1 MPFKKYHTDLENIYA
16 VEKLKSRITND
27 EISSENP
34 GSIYTTPIEALA
46 VNILKKTNILP
57 ENTVFSEVD
66 PCLLC
71 GEGLY
76 LPQEFLL
83 FKEFTLASCGH
94 IYYQK
99 YLEKH
104 LVSREPI
111 CSNKKCNKIIETFL
125 SPEHFKGSQDKPTT
139 SIAEDTATK
148 QLDSEN
154 PTPIGEDA
162 NTNYMNELRLLG
174 EEDLEQGLNDAQ
186 KKRSREDSEG
196 IKSGES
202 TEKLSSKKA
211 KKTSEKKI
219 SSMLKNFIK
228 ELISDVEPIPSGS
241 LEETNDMALNTR
253 GIFLQLSDK
262 IDSAESKNK
271 EASRALIS
279 SYFDFGEALFNR
291 YKELKPTYGKEGAR
305 ALVKSKVRKEISKT
319 KLSEDALRKRME
331 RAQKMHRIFNT
342 IDKEK
347 IVHIVFTPSGL
358 ILNLTGDDTDYV
370 IAEVLKHN
378 TAP

>member
-1 MPFKKYHTDLENIYA
+1 
-16 VEKLKSRITND
+16 VS
-27 EISSENP
+27 
-34 GSIYTTPIEALA
+34 GEA
-46 VNILKKTNILP
+46 
-57 ENTVFSEVD
+57 
-66 PCLLC
+66 
-71 GEGLY
+71 
-76 LPQEFLL
+76 
-83 FKEFTLASCGH
+83 
-94 IYYQK
+94 
-99 YLEKH
+99 
-104 LVSREPI
+104 I
-111 CSNKKCNKIIETFL
+111 CPNKKCNKVIETFL
-125 SPEHFKGSQDKPTT
+125 SPEPLKGSQDKPTT

-148 QLDSEN
+148 QVVSEN

-162 NTNYMNELRLLG
+162 DANYMNELGLLDG
-174 EEDLEQGLNDAQ
+174 EDCSSKTTEVAKETSDQATSPIEGSTLVEQDLNDAQ

-211 KKTSEKKI
+211 KKTGEKKV

-305 ALVKSKVRKEISKT
+305 ALVKSEVRKEISKT

-331 RAQKMHRIFNT
+331 RARKMHRIFNT
-342 IDKEK
+342 IGKEK
-347 IVHIVFTPSGL
+347 IVHIVFTPPGL

-378 TAP
+378 TAL